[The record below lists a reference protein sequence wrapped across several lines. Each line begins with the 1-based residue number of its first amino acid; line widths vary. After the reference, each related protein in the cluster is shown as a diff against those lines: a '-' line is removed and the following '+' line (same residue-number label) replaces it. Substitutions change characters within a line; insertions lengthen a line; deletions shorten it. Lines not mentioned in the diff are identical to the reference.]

1 MTGASPG
8 ARLAWALGTALLCVA
23 PDALSQDAPMVDAV
37 GAYHHAHVMGHR
49 DRTDAA
55 RAKKPQQGAL
65 TRRQLQALTA
75 SLRVEYGQRVR
86 RDGKPAADRW
96 LNARVA
102 QLKARYTH
110 TSD

>member
-1 MTGASPG
+1 MNGASPG
-8 ARLAWALGTALLCVA
+8 ARLAWALGASLLCVA
-23 PDALSQDAPMVDAV
+23 SDALGQDAPMVDAV
-37 GAYHHAHVMGHR
+37 GAYHHAQVMGHR
-49 DRTDAA
+49 DKTEAA

-65 TRRQLQALTA
+65 TRRQLEALTA
-75 SLRVEYGQRVR
+75 NLSVEYGQRMR